1 MVFDQPFQT
10 ASPQQLL
17 KITCVQWRRSYQAI
31 PTGHTSSESTASSL
45 FRSLLLS
52 YWKQFPNWRHIWSKR
67 YDMGPKGPL
76 IVFWSIWNFPSWFK
90 CNKTKPPRPRAWHIW
105 PWAWPWHL
113 WGQQTKK
120 KNNLKDMFYFQI
132 KKSFI
137 FLFK

>member
-76 IVFWSIWNFPSWFK
+76 IVFWSIWIWIEVVMTNFMSYVIYIILLRCASRLLFLSFGAYWF
-90 CNKTKPPRPRAWHIW
+90 CLIW
-105 PWAWPWHL
+105 YLVLNIIIW
-113 WGQQTKK
+113 
-120 KNNLKDMFYFQI
+120 YF
-132 KKSFI
+132 
-137 FLFK
+137 L